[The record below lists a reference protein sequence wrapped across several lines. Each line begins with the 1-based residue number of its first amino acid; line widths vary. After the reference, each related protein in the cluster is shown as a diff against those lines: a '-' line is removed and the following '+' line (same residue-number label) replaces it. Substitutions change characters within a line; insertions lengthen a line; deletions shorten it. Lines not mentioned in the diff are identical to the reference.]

1 MFWTR
6 YIRAFATALA
16 LPMMLAGCVSFT
28 PPRYDGEVSKIEK
41 PIELVSVIDGNFVF
55 TERSMATT
63 KNDINLGGGVSMT
76 GTGKIRSDT
85 SAHFSI
91 TETGE
96 GYVMAVVFDSIAV
109 EPISGLKNPDA
120 HRLQVEDLGCK
131 GLLDGYGA
139 IIAFDV
145 DVMSEEWLSLD
156 SDRKQTTRDRLEKWK
171 KRRQRSPVMPD
182 RITSD
187 TVIEVDIG
195 DTYANDAM
203 EEPTDFQV
211 EGTAIYRFAGTT
223 TYRGRSH
230 LLLVLDGEIAGVSK
244 KQKMTITG
252 KLSGYTLIDITN
264 GDPVYWE
271 LGEQF
276 KVTTP
281 IVTMTIDEKT
291 EGALTR
297 Q

>member
-1 MFWTR
+1 
-6 YIRAFATALA
+6 
-16 LPMMLAGCVSFT
+16 
-28 PPRYDGEVSKIEK
+28 
-41 PIELVSVIDGNFVF
+41 
-55 TERSMATT
+55 
-63 KNDINLGGGVSMT
+63 
-76 GTGKIRSDT
+76 
-85 SAHFSI
+85 
-91 TETGE
+91 
-96 GYVMAVVFDSIAV
+96 
-109 EPISGLKNPDA
+109 
-120 HRLQVEDLGCK
+120 
-131 GLLDGYGA
+131 
-139 IIAFDV
+139 
-145 DVMSEEWLSLD
+145 
-156 SDRKQTTRDRLEKWK
+156 
-171 KRRQRSPVMPD
+171 MPD

-271 LGEQF
+271 LVE
-276 KVTTP
+276 
-281 IVTMTIDEKT
+281 
-291 EGALTR
+291 
-297 Q
+297 